1 MRIIFI
7 TILTFFMQIGEFL
20 YGSIDYL
27 LLSLFTLFGINYF
40 LSLFIEIKNK
50 TFKKRDI
57 VLKTFKIFGYLS
69 LITVSVFL
77 DNVFK
82 LDSIRKLILET
93 FFINEVSCIF
103 KHALALGLKVPD
115 FLTNYLKK
123 ILDSMTKTIDP

>member
-1 MRIIFI
+1 MRIMFI

-57 VLKTFKIFGYLS
+57 ILKTFKIFGYLS

-77 DNVFK
+77 DNIFK

-103 KHALALGLKVPD
+103 KHALALGLKAPD
-115 FLTNYLKK
+115 FLTNYLQK
-123 ILDSMTKTIDP
+123 ILDSMTKTIT

>member
-57 VLKTFKIFGYLS
+57 ILKTFKIFGYLS

-77 DNVFK
+77 DNIFE

-115 FLTNYLKK
+115 FSTNYLQK
-123 ILDSMTKTIDP
+123 ILDSMTKTIT

>member
-7 TILTFFMQIGEFL
+7 TILTVFIQVSEFL

-27 LLSLFTLFGINYF
+27 LLSLFTLFLLNYF

-57 VLKTFKIFGYLS
+57 ILKMFKIFGYLS
-69 LITVSVFL
+69 LITVAVFL
-77 DNVFK
+77 EHIFNLDN
-82 LDSIRKLILET
+82 IRKLILET

-103 KHALALGLKVPD
+103 KHAMALGLKIPD
-115 FLTNYLKK
+115 FLINYLQKL
-123 ILDSMTKTIDP
+123 LDSLTKPIKP

>member
-1 MRIIFI
+1 MRIMFI

-57 VLKTFKIFGYLS
+57 ILKTFKIFGYLS
-69 LITVSVFL
+69 LITV
-77 DNVFK
+77 
-82 LDSIRKLILET
+82 
-93 FFINEVSCIF
+93 
-103 KHALALGLKVPD
+103 
-115 FLTNYLKK
+115 
-123 ILDSMTKTIDP
+123 

>member
-57 VLKTFKIFGYLS
+57 ILKTFKIFGYLS
-69 LITVSVFL
+69 LITVSVFV
-77 DNVFK
+77 DNIFK

-103 KHALALGLKVPD
+103 KHAVSLGLKVPD
-115 FLTNYLKK
+115 FLINYLQKL
-123 ILDSMTKTIDP
+123 LDSLTKTINP